1 MMHICNQFIVS
12 GKVQGV
18 FFRASTR
25 DQAIRLGL
33 SGWVRNLSNG
43 DVELLAYGDRESIE
57 ELGQWLWHGPQF
69 AKVTEVKSVRLS
81 GNSFDTV
88 KGFEVRGDG

>member
-1 MMHICNQFIVS
+1 MMHICNRFIVS

-25 DQAIRLGL
+25 DQALRLGI
-33 SGWVRNLSNG
+33 SGWVRNLSTG
-43 DVELLAYGDRESIE
+43 DVELLAYGDRDSVEK
-57 ELGQWLWHGPQF
+57 LGQWLWHGPKY
-69 AKVTEVKSVRLS
+69 AEVTDVKSVHLS
-81 GNSFDTV
+81 EASFDSP

>member
-1 MMHICNQFIVS
+1 MPICNRFIVS

-25 DQAIRLGL
+25 DQALRLGI
-33 SGWVRNLSNG
+33 SGWVRNLSTG
-43 DVELLAYGDRESIE
+43 DVELLAYGNRDSIE
-57 ELGQWLWHGPQF
+57 KLSQWLWHGPKY
-69 AKVTEVKSVRLS
+69 AKVKDVKSVRLTET
-81 GNSFDTV
+81 SFDTL